1 MSISPGE
8 WMGDWGVLDCRLQIA
23 DCRLQVCIQTKI
35 GSRKSAIEHAAGR
48 CCVRF
53 GSICTMLK

>member
-23 DCRLQVCIQTKI
+23 DCRSAFKQ
-35 GSRKSAIEHAAGR
+35 KSAVENRQSNMPLAAVV
-48 CCVRF
+48 CDLAAFAQC
-53 GSICTMLK
+53 